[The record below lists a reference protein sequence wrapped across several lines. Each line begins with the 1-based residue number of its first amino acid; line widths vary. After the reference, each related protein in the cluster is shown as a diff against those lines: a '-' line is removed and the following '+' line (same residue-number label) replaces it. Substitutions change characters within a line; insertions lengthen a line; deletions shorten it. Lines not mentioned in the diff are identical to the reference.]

1 MTRLP
6 MRGKEDPMN
15 TDSVVP
21 GTFTLILEVVAR

>member
-1 MTRLP
+1 

-21 GTFTLILEVVAR
+21 GTLTLILEAAAF

>member
-1 MTRLP
+1 

-21 GTFTLILEVVAR
+21 GTFTLIHEAIAL